1 MPEESCVF
9 EVCYSTFFVY
19 TSVNALATILS
30 TRPLARMS
38 WRMGHSL
45 HTRPQHTTRHIHGIK
60 TMQDLLFSAFLYTA
74 AFCFIC
80 WFRYNPNPS
89 GALVVAKSDKWEAI
103 SSDET
108 EEVDTSVL
116 LPLESTERPTL
127 IVKEAQREL
136 YDLEPQR
143 QCNDLVSDLW
153 VLTHLESKSSTDTKP
168 DNQIADTDTPKPQPI
183 DSINIGKLPLRVC
196 RKIASELTSLSKSLA
211 ISQKVNGKD
220 KPVSQLR
227 AEIKNCLVKDPTT
240 VTEVIVQ
247 YAAPTPPLP
256 VSENRVS

>member
-1 MPEESCVF
+1 MPKESCVF
-9 EVCYSTFFVY
+9 EVCCSTSFVY

-108 EEVDTSVL
+108 EEVDTSML
-116 LPLESTERPTL
+116 LPLESAERPTL
-127 IVKEAQREL
+127 IVKEAQREV
-136 YDLEPQR
+136 YALEPKR
-143 QCNDLVSDLW
+143 ESDDLVSDLW
-153 VLTHLESKSSTDTKP
+153 VLTQSESKSSTDTKP

-183 DSINIGKLPLRVC
+183 DSINSCFFVFFDKPYRGVEIGDVTDTIFLPLPH
-196 RKIASELTSLSKSLA
+196 ISLILISSKS
-211 ISQKVNGKD
+211 
-220 KPVSQLR
+220 
-227 AEIKNCLVKDPTT
+227 VKFWKSNL
-240 VTEVIVQ
+240 II
-247 YAAPTPPLP
+247 Y
-256 VSENRVS
+256 